1 MDSCRILGALR
12 STDHGSSW
20 EWNDGREL
28 MYSEGGSRLYAFEGR
43 DILRSSV
50 EGIHVSTDLGASWSD
65 INLKRTLC
73 ISPIPDG
80 NWISASYLSPE
91 DTRPD
96 CTLGFWDANWNLIK
110 YQVATGMGM
119 IFDLHFVSPDLLLAA
134 TSKGLFESTD
144 QGLTWSNR
152 FGNLFTI
159 VSEQPNGTI
168 YAAGDGEVYTSVDKG
183 AQWSSIIFPGIPG
196 NTPAMNDMIARGG
209 DLIIATASQ
218 PFENNGKAAAGSG
231 TGIHVSR
238 EFGPWTDAMDG
249 MPTGE
254 VTALAIDDAGYLY
267 AGTRGCGMLRSS
279 EPVLHV
285 EHDHFPPLPSTLQ
298 VSVHPQPLQSAGWM
312 TLDVS
317 SDAEVTFVMRD
328 LLGRSLR
335 PLETRMLTRGTHHI
349 PLDAA
354 ALPNG
359 IYFLDVRNS
368 EQAMQARFWIIR

>member
-1 MDSCRILGALR
+1 
-12 STDHGSSW
+12 
-20 EWNDGREL
+20 
-28 MYSEGGSRLYAFEGR
+28 
-43 DILRSSV
+43 
-50 EGIHVSTDLGASWSD
+50 
-65 INLKRTLC
+65 
-73 ISPIPDG
+73 
-80 NWISASYLSPE
+80 
-91 DTRPD
+91 
-96 CTLGFWDANWNLIK
+96 
-110 YQVATGMGM
+110 
-119 IFDLHFVSPDLLLAA
+119 
-134 TSKGLFESTD
+134 
-144 QGLTWSNR
+144 
-152 FGNLFTI
+152 
-159 VSEQPNGTI
+159 
-168 YAAGDGEVYTSVDKG
+168 
-183 AQWSSIIFPGIPG
+183 
-196 NTPAMNDMIARGG
+196 
-209 DLIIATASQ
+209 
-218 PFENNGKAAAGSG
+218 
-231 TGIHVSR
+231 
-238 EFGPWTDAMDG
+238 MDG